1 MILKETIRGRNV
13 CLRSAAKE
21 DAPFILELRLN
32 PRLSRF
38 IGKTDPSL
46 EKQEQWIEQKRA
58 QAGDYHLIIESPA
71 GKPYGTIAVYD
82 IDGKNN
88 RAEWGRWVIR
98 EEADFFVAFESAA
111 LMYHFA
117 FNTLKLKE
125 LYFGVQNGNA
135 KVINFHTAF
144 GARITRQDEKE
155 TWFAFDQACLVKV
168 LEKYRPFHDITI
180 REEQKG

>member
-32 PRLSRF
+32 PRLNRF
-38 IGKTDPSL
+38 IGQTDPSL
-46 EKQEQWIEQKRA
+46 EKQEEWIEQKRA

-71 GKPYGTIAVYD
+71 GKPAGTIAVYD
-82 IDGKNN
+82 IDPAGK

-98 EEADFFVAFESAA
+98 EDADFFVAFESAV

-117 FNTLKLKE
+117 FETLKLDE
-125 LYFGVQNGNA
+125 LYFGVQNGNT
-135 KVINFHTAF
+135 KVKNFHTGF
-144 GARITRQDEKE
+144 GSRITRQDDKE
-155 TWFAFDQACLVKV
+155 TWFAFDRACLVRV
-168 LEKYRPFHDITI
+168 LDKYRPFHDITFS
-180 REEQKG
+180 EEQRG